1 MSHPRFLFIPGFE
14 STTVHTH
21 PMTRQELLAATD
33 EDGYVEGVIAMP
45 FHRIL
50 AANANDPS
58 EGGQLL
64 DLLIEALTGSADV
77 IDIQYQ
83 IVGLD
88 TEQSDTVLIQVTGD
102 VSRLLE
108 EAP

>member
-1 MSHPRFLFIPGFE
+1 MSHPRFVLMSEFE

-21 PMTRQELLAATD
+21 PLTRQELLAATD
-33 EDGYVEGVIAMP
+33 EDGYVDGVIAVP

-50 AANANDPS
+50 AANANDPT

-64 DLLIEALTGSADV
+64 DLFIEALTGSTDV
-77 IDIQYQ
+77 TEIQYQ

-88 TEQSDTVLIQVTGD
+88 AEQSDTVLIQVTGD
-102 VSRLLE
+102 VSHLLK
-108 EAP
+108 EAV